1 MGKKFALIIEDN
13 TAIGDIYATTL
24 EMADFTSELVID
36 GKVALERI
44 EDLTPDLII
53 LDMNLPQVSGHYIY
67 KRIRSDERLDN
78 TRVIISTANNL
89 VAQMI
94 ANDLD
99 KRDRLMMKPVGPRQ
113 LLDVLD
119 TLLTK

>member
-13 TAIGDIYATTL
+13 PAIGDIYATTL
-24 EMADFTSELVID
+24 EMMDITSELVVD
-36 GKVALERI
+36 GKLALERI

-67 KRIRSDERLDN
+67 KRIRSDDRLDG

-94 ANDLD
+94 ARDLD

-119 TLLTK
+119 TLLGS

>member
-13 TAIGDIYATTL
+13 PAIGDIYATTL
-24 EMADFTSELVID
+24 EMMDITSELVVD

-67 KRIRSDERLDN
+67 KRIRSDDRLDG

-94 ANDLD
+94 ARDLD

-119 TLLTK
+119 TLLGS

>member
-1 MGKKFALIIEDN
+1 MSKKFALIIEDN

-24 EMADFTSELVID
+24 EMADFTSELVVD
-36 GKVALERI
+36 GKLALERI
-44 EDLTPDLII
+44 DDLTPDLII

-67 KRIRSDERLDN
+67 KRIRSDDRLDG

-94 ANDLD
+94 SRDLD

-113 LLDVLD
+113 LLEALE
-119 TLLTK
+119 TLLD

>member
-24 EMADFTSELVID
+24 EMVDITSELVVD
-36 GKVALERI
+36 GKLALERI
-44 EDLTPDLII
+44 DDLTPDLII

-67 KRIRSDERLDN
+67 KRIRSDDRLDG

-94 ANDLD
+94 ARDLD

-113 LLDVLD
+113 LLDVLE
-119 TLLTK
+119 TLLD